1 MFETGLI
8 KFFFKKKVSQ
18 VIVKE
23 PCFTDPRLILFKKIG
38 GNNEMKDSK
47 SKYLVGPQ
55 ELLHYPCLVYKS

>member
-8 KFFFKKKVSQ
+8 KFFFKKKVGQ

-23 PCFTDPRLILFKKIG
+23 PCFTDQRLILFKKIG